1 MTSTTYAATVR
12 TVRHLRDRKG
22 EYMPDTK
29 NTNEELKHCGKLVR
43 KGKKA
48 ENGKTVYAAWC
59 EECGVRGVG
68 DTPQEALSAF
78 SRATSAPAVKGA
90 SPVITDA
97 PEGPDSLP
105 AFVASHM
112 PTLASNSAA
121 FMERPALKRMID
133 RNVRYVMQQKTPAW
147 NRAWETPEG
156 RHSIVEALED
166 SFIMGASMPEM
177 GSIVPYG
184 QVVEFVP
191 AVEAYEFALTEG
203 ARAPFHW
210 INIEMIHE
218 HDQYTVSRKNGNFEI
233 EFTSILANRGQVIA
247 VAVYGELVKGNRSW
261 VVGEIYETSRLLEKA
276 KQHSPSYRAYL
287 RNQNLYEMARSE
299 GRVGV
304 DGEGREYADV
314 VVESRDAGKYA
325 DRDRESFEKAE
336 AAGELK
342 SDGKGDYAEVK
353 IPKKTGG
360 TWKKKIYRRD
370 VENPGTETKRIY
382 QEDIVNPYD
391 GPDRPEMLRKTAGKS
406 FLSRYVKVRNSKA
419 AMDEMR
425 SMADEDDTSVSDVL
439 DSALNSAFDQ
449 FDGGGSDAPGDDESI
464 DAEYSVEDGP
474 EPEDEGPELF

>member
-1 MTSTTYAATVR
+1 
-12 TVRHLRDRKG
+12 
-22 EYMPDTK
+22 MPGTK
-29 NTNEELKHCGKLVR
+29 TTNEELKHCGNPVR
-43 KGKKA
+43 KGKRV
-48 ENGKTVYAAWC
+48 ENGKTVYAVWC
-59 EECGVRGVG
+59 DSCKARGVG

-78 SRATSAPAVKGA
+78 SRVTSAPAVKGTP
-90 SPVITDA
+90 PVITDA

-133 RNVRYVMQQKTPAW
+133 RNVRYVMQQKNPAW
-147 NRAWETPEG
+147 NRVWESPEG

-184 QVVEFVP
+184 QVVEFIP

-203 ARAPFHW
+203 ARAPFRW

-218 HDQYTVSRKNGNFEI
+218 HDQYTSRRKNGNFEI
-233 EFTSILANRGQVIA
+233 EFTSILAKRGQVVA

-287 RNQNLYEMARSE
+287 RNLNLYDVARSE

-314 VVESRDAGKYA
+314 VVEAKDAGKYA

-342 SDGKGDYAEVK
+342 SDGKGEYAEVE

-370 VENPGTETKRIY
+370 IESPGTETKRIY
-382 QEDIVNPYD
+382 REDIVNPYD

-425 SMADEDDTSVSDVL
+425 SMADEDDASVSDVL

-449 FDGGGSDAPGDDESI
+449 FDNTETSSAGRAEPPTDDDESI
-464 DAEYSVEDGP
+464 EAEYSVEDGP